1 MTKLYRLAL
10 LISFSFAY
18 ALQAEAAN
26 EYYVYSEKFDNG
38 APSGIMGAANGSSLI
53 IEPFWKE
60 NPYKGENCLKI
71 EATGAEAWSGLF
83 VQKGAAWRDAIDP
96 LVPLAD
102 LTGKK
107 YMVFSA
113 RSSKN
118 YTIAK
123 IGMGE
128 GKEPS
133 KGEAKL
139 ELTAKWQRYVYEL
152 PVGQDYTRVNGLLL
166 VVFENAGV
174 VFLDEV
180 FYAGDDFTPQSTDI
194 VYKERKEP
202 LDPTSFYIFADKFEN
217 GIASGYM
224 GEKNG
229 ISLKLDDNCRNNP
242 YMGPKCMKFTVLNT
256 EAWRGLYI
264 LYTGAWNTALPENP
278 KLADLS
284 GYDKL
289 EFYARADVKDSDPYI
304 IGQIGVGAGDKL
316 EDQRSEEY
324 VEVGSTWKKY
334 TINLK
339 GANLKTVNSLL
350 FLVLP
355 NLGTLYLDEVRF
367 IKKKEK

>member
-1 MTKLYRLAL
+1 MNRLYRFMFFVGFGL
-10 LISFSFAY
+10 SSMMK
-18 ALQAEAAN
+18 AEAAN
-26 EYYVYSEKFDNG
+26 EYYVYSDKFDNG
-38 APSGIMGAANGSSLI
+38 TPSGIMGVSNGSSLTI
-53 IEPFWKE
+53 DPSSKE
-60 NPYKGENCLKI
+60 NPLKGENCLKI
-71 EATGAEAWSGLF
+71 TAAGTEAWSGVF
-83 VQKGAAWRDAIDP
+83 IQKGGGWRETIDP
-96 LVPLAD
+96 IVPLSD

-107 YMVFSA
+107 YFIFSA
-113 RSSKN
+113 RSDKK

-128 GKEPS
+128 GKEPT
-133 KGEAKL
+133 KGEGKID
-139 ELTAKWQRYVYEL
+139 LTTTWQRYVLEL
-152 PVGQDYTRVNGLLL
+152 PPGQDYSRINGLLL
-166 VVFENAGV
+166 VVFENGGT

-194 VYKERKEP
+194 VFKERKEP
-202 LDPTSFYIFADKFEN
+202 LDPTSFYVYADKFEN
-217 GIASGYM
+217 GIPSGVM

-229 ISLKLDDNCRNNP
+229 ISLKQDENCRNNP
-242 YMGPKCMKFTVLNT
+242 YMGPKCLKLTTNNA
-256 EAWRGLYI
+256 EGWRGLYI
-264 LYTGAWNTALPENP
+264 HYTGAWNNALPENP

-284 GYDKL
+284 GYDKM

-304 IGQIGVGAGDKL
+304 ISEIGVGAGDKI
-316 EDQRSEEY
+316 EEKRSESY

-355 NLGTLYLDEVRF
+355 VGTLYLDEVRF